1 MYKLCKTEQSAAR
14 QKAIAR
20 ALLAEMAARP
30 YGEITITDLCCK
42 LGMPRK
48 TFYRYFDGKE
58 DALHALLDDL
68 LLNGS
73 LYTSSAPDHPLDG
86 VDVLEQYFR
95 FWLQHKQLLD
105 ILQRNGLSGL
115 LVERGTY
122 LVNAQKL
129 PLVTDHSLGPGQRMD
144 RVALFAQAG
153 LISLVLQWHHSGCT
167 QSPRRMA
174 QDVYTLLTSP
184 LFAQP

>member
-1 MYKLCKTEQSAAR
+1 MYKICKTEQSAAR
-14 QKAIAR
+14 QRAIAQALLRQMEQRPYAEITVTGLCR
-20 ALLAEMAARP
+20 ALE
-30 YGEITITDLCCK
+30 
-42 LGMPRK
+42 MPRK
-48 TFYRYFDGKE
+48 AFYRYFDGLE
-58 DALHALLDDL
+58 DALHAFLDEL

-73 LYTSSAPDHPLDG
+73 LYTTAPHQAPDG

-95 FWLQHKQLLD
+95 FWLRHKQLLD

-122 LVNAQKL
+122 LVTAQKL
-129 PLVTDHSLGPGQRMD
+129 PLVTDHNLGPGQRMD

-184 LFAQP
+184 LFTQN